1 MQICCSSQN
10 PEKDEHHFPKDR
22 AACKTPMTARYQFPK
37 LRDHAASAQASPL
50 VVGWSPSTLRAV
62 NDWLLSRKCL
72 VSHTNYSKP
81 SLQEAW
87 AKYTTL
93 AWVRETNFRQN
104 TRYATCELLLSERL
118 HKLLSFRRVSQWTRW
133 AHLHH
138 WVASGT
144 TLRLRACTKG
154 TLDSCHLYESN
165 EPPQTHVKQQKTIEV
180 TLNIIS
186 QFTVRLI
193 RAITLRIPYSRED
206 MHYTC
211 APFDRR
217 PARSARSTK
226 PILWVKTYEKNCS

>member
-104 TRYATCELLLSERL
+104 TYYITQKLLLLERL
-118 HKLLSFRRVSQWTRW
+118 YETPFPPSSLPKGSMGTRV
-133 AHLHH
+133 H
-138 WVASGT
+138 W
-144 TLRLRACTKG
+144 G
-154 TLDSCHLYESN
+154 TLNSCRLYESS
-165 EPPQTHVKQQKTIEV
+165 EPP
-180 TLNIIS
+180 
-186 QFTVRLI
+186 
-193 RAITLRIPYSRED
+193 
-206 MHYTC
+206 
-211 APFDRR
+211 
-217 PARSARSTK
+217 
-226 PILWVKTYEKNCS
+226 